1 MTGVNIFPYCSPVS
15 LDSWWGRLWYTNVK
29 PGLSVQ
35 APCTVKLKDWRL
47 ACLKYVLQIFLF
59 LFLVRTMFQ
68 DQTYL
73 YNEVPLGLVSGWVTA
88 GDDFTAARRQ
98 LYDAYHSGQS
108 TMCNTSEYD
117 YIYDASWKYEISG
130 CDFRWSFVFSGG
142 SEDSIFVTTQAYFT
156 TFYRI
161 DADAPYSSNC
171 TALLQNAG
179 KPCDPDTAEWVE
191 GNGDGRLQA
200 VTWAPEYGRAAA
212 VVSLKEAG
220 CRGADATLNRCQCIA
235 KLDLLSSNVED
246 LTFTFT
252 HKFFSSSSSGAL
264 PTTIIRRKGSTENLK
279 VSASVR
285 DLLKWAE
292 IDLDKTANEEPNRT
306 KMIETRRSWEG
317 AAGEANGVYPK
328 LRISG
333 VELDVSLLYYNF
345 DQNPGQKERLGGDL
359 GDQREVVCIMEIE
372 PVLRW
377 ASLGNNV
384 VKLDD
389 DGTVANKYYY
399 GVMVKFTAGGSIG
412 TFSVAL
418 FITAVTN
425 LVVLLG
431 VADTLLAGT
440 MIFTLMDVDKSH
452 QLDKIE
458 VYRRLR
464 RLMLQGK
471 GSHFPKGVDCNMTM
485 ALVNFMM
492 KETGMDEPV
501 LLDEEQQEGATTKTN
516 GKPITISRPE
526 FLDAYGNGICDM
538 HTFHDYIQRKQEH
551 GLFGSKKEEERIL
564 REIETELKKEAGIC
578 TLNKGRGIGY
588 GKQTASS
595 TTPPKVVTGMKA
607 GAEDGASEEGGKDA
621 DAETAPEPS
630 IDTLRAPDVDGFK
643 VVAEAPT
650 PSKRDQLP
658 PLSVPK
664 EGPPTTAKG
673 GSGNKADPNHGTR
686 DGAFPTAKN
695 GTRMKVAGGTFK
707 AKTKTVSALH
717 QPRAESKGGSSA
729 SANGGTGKKVT
740 GGSIKTKAKAPI
752 AQDQPKAEAPSI
764 QQWMAQD

>member
-1 MTGVNIFPYCSPVS
+1 MWVS
-15 LDSWWGRLWYTNVK
+15 
-29 PGLSVQ
+29 Q
-35 APCTVKLKDWRL
+35 
-47 ACLKYVLQIFLF
+47 
-59 LFLVRTMFQ
+59 
-68 DQTYL
+68 
-73 YNEVPLGLVSGWVTA
+73 
-88 GDDFTAARRQ
+88 
-98 LYDAYHSGQS
+98 
-108 TMCNTSEYD
+108 
-117 YIYDASWKYEISG
+117 
-130 CDFRWSFVFSGG
+130 

-191 GNGDGRLQA
+191 GNGDGR
-200 VTWAPEYGRAAA
+200 
-212 VVSLKEAG
+212 
-220 CRGADATLNRCQCIA
+220 CQCIA

-279 VSASVR
+279 TLDAGWQVSASVR

-292 IDLDKTANEEPNRT
+292 IDLDKTANEEPNSQHLNSGSDIQGPT
-306 KMIETRRSWEG
+306 
-317 AAGEANGVYPK
+317 GEANGVYPK

-431 VADTLLAGT
+431 VADTITVLIAKNAMGLKSKFFSSMISTEADFSEQYAKYAAQLLAGT